1 MPAPAL
7 SVHAFRADRG
17 DAGERLDRALRRHL
31 AGHPCTRTQI
41 QAWIAAGR
49 ARIDG
54 AATAKPAQ
62 RLALG
67 QRIEI
72 DLPTS
77 PPRPAV
83 EAEDRP
89 LAVLF
94 EDEHLL
100 ALDKPPGLMV
110 HPAGARRRGTLF
122 NALLHY
128 ARDWGEG
135 RRPSLVS
142 RLDQD
147 TSGLLLVAKCGAVHA
162 GLARVL
168 RRERSA
174 KDYLALVFGALP
186 FAAGR
191 IELRIG
197 RDPADPRR
205 RIASK
210 EEGLAST
217 TLYERLAEGEGLT
230 LLRCRLR
237 SGRTHQIRAHL
248 TGVGTPIVG
257 DPLYGEPRWKGL
269 RDEAAAE
276 ACRFFPRQALHAWRL
291 GFEHPVTG
299 ERMEIEAPVPEDLAG
314 LLARVGLAR
323 PD

>member
-1 MPAPAL
+1 MLAPAL

-17 DAGERLDRALRRHL
+17 DAGERLDLALRRHL
-31 AGHPCTRTQI
+31 AGHLCTRSQI
-41 QAWIAAGR
+41 QTWIAAGR
-49 ARIDG
+49 ARVDG
-54 AATAKPAQ
+54 ATTAKAAQ
-62 RLALG
+62 RLLLG

-72 DLPTS
+72 ELPT
-77 PPRPAV
+77 PTPRPPV
-83 EAEDRP
+83 ESEDRP

-135 RRPSLVS
+135 LRPSLVS
-142 RLDQD
+142 RLDED
-147 TSGLLLVAKCGAVHA
+147 TSGLLLVAKSGAVHA

-174 KDYLALVFGALP
+174 KDYLALVFGASP
-186 FAAGR
+186 FAVGR
-191 IELRIG
+191 IELKIG
-197 RDPADPRR
+197 RDPGDPRR

-210 EEGLAST
+210 EVGLPST
-217 TLYERLAEGEGLT
+217 TLYERLAEREGLT

-237 SGRTHQIRAHL
+237 TGRTHQIRAHL
-248 TGVGTPIVG
+248 KGVGTPIVG
-257 DPLYGEPRWKGL
+257 DALYGEPRWKGL
-269 RDEAAAE
+269 RDEGVKE
-276 ACRFFPRQALHAWRL
+276 ACRLFPRQALHAWRL
-291 GFEHPVTG
+291 GFDHPVTG
-299 ERMEIEAPVPEDLAG
+299 VRMEIEAPLPADLAG
-314 LLARVGLAR
+314 LLSRVGLA
-323 PD
+323 PPA